1 MNGVIERV
9 AELIKE
15 LGLTPNAFAKEVGL
29 GSSNL
34 SRKLK
39 GSTPFTVKDFVK
51 ICDSIGVNREWLETG
66 EGEKRTYSLGFD
78 KDSLNRSI
86 DKAFTQC
93 AHGDDAK
100 PFYDV
105 DFVLGLV
112 RCITTLLT
120 YQLNTSLFLVM
131 RRRISGAEHQVTA

>member
-9 AELIKE
+9 TELIKE

-39 GSTPFTVKDFVK
+39 GSTPFTAKDFVK

-105 DFVLGLV
+105 DFVLGFSEMYNDSPNV
-112 RCITTLLT
+112 PTK
-120 YQLNTSLFLVM
+120 Y
-131 RRRISGAEHQVTA
+131 ISVPGYEKTDF